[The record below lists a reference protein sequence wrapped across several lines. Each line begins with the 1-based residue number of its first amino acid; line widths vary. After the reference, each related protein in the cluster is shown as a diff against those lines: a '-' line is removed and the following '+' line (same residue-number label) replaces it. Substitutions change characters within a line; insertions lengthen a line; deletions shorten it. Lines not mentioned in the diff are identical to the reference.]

1 MSRASGCGSEKR
13 CTEVRTQGGGPSPY
27 ARVQQCRRLRAN
39 LWSSN
44 IRFGW
49 LQQANTGLFVVY
61 TDSQMIDERDLGPQT
76 TDRSLIIKFSQMFD
90 ALN

>member
-1 MSRASGCGSEKR
+1 MTNLG
-13 CTEVRTQGGGPSPY
+13 RTRVSYSFSPRVFVQGL
-27 ARVQQCRRLRAN
+27 VQYNDRAN

-61 TDSQMIDERDLGPQT
+61 TDSQMIDERGLGPQV